1 MKSISSKVLYYF
13 ICFALVIFLFIGI
26 ALKFV
31 LPQFYLD
38 KQMEKIVETTEYIK
52 TNYLNISEEEAEL
65 KLEGLREEI
74 GGNIYILE
82 ETGELKGYGYGKN
95 RSSNR
100 KNSQFVKNEDITEY
114 KYFNNLGIEIY
125 AFGVQLESYF
135 LVYEVSIQSL
145 DKAVDT
151 MLEFSTYLLL
161 IALAFSILIA
171 LLLARSITSPIKKL
185 NNLAMDMRKK
195 NIDSKIVVTGKDELN
210 QLNQS
215 INGLYEELLSNIYKL
230 ESELKKERNSELL
243 KKKFLARATHELK
256 TPISVIQGYSELVYD
271 GMYKDIEERDHYIK
285 SIYDES
291 RSINH
296 IIHDILDYSKME
308 TGNFT
313 INFSSV
319 ELKVYLNTIFKRFKD
334 IVEKE
339 KIDFDYNINFDKF
352 LKNIDEVRIE
362 QVIKNLL
369 SNAMEHSSGIISV
382 KADKVGDRLRLEIF
396 NSGNKVLEEDLPY
409 IFDSFYKKKGK
420 KKGTGLGLAIVKE
433 IVLFH
438 KGDYRVEN
446 KEDGVSFIVII

>member
-13 ICFALVIFLFIGI
+13 ICFAMVIFLFIGVG
-26 ALKFV
+26 LKFV

-38 KQMEKIVETTEYIK
+38 KQMDKIVETTKYIK
-52 TNYLNISEEEAEL
+52 INYENITDEEVEI
-65 KLEGLREEI
+65 KLEGLREDI
-74 GGNIYILE
+74 GGNLYILD

-95 RSSNR
+95 RSTNR
-100 KNSQFVKNEDITEY
+100 RNSLFVKSGDITEY
-114 KYFNNLGIEIY
+114 QYINNLGIEIF
-125 AFGVQLESYF
+125 AFGVQMDSYF

-151 MLEFSTYLLL
+151 MFEFSMYLLI
-161 IALAFSILIA
+161 IALVFSVLIA

-185 NNLAMDMRKK
+185 NNLALDMRKK
-195 NIDSKIVVTGKDELN
+195 DIDSRIVATGNDELN

-271 GMYKDIEERDHYIK
+271 GMYKDMDERDHYIK
-285 SIYDES
+285 SIYDET
-291 RSINH
+291 RTINH
-296 IIHDILDYSKME
+296 IIHDILDYTKME

-313 INFSSV
+313 MNFSSI
-319 ELKVYLNTIFKRFKD
+319 ELSDYLDLIFNRFKD
-334 IVEKE
+334 IVEKNNL
-339 KIDFDYNINFDKF
+339 DFEYSINFHKF
-352 LKNIDEVRIE
+352 SMDIDEIRME
-362 QVIKNLL
+362 QVVKNLL
-369 SNAMEHSSGIISV
+369 SNAMEHSDGRIWV
-382 KADKVGDRLRLEIF
+382 KADKIGDKMRLEVF
-396 NSGNKVLEEDLPY
+396 NSGDKIAEEDLPY

-433 IVLFH
+433 IILLH